1 MTSVRVASTTQANP
15 ATLAGDDLA
24 AGWEIGSEC
33 RQLQRA
39 HQSHGMLHMQ
49 INSSR

>member
-39 HQSHGMLHMQ
+39 LSKPWYAAHADK
-49 INSSR
+49 